1 MMTAGGS
8 ESDPVA
14 VPEIDGD
21 QAGGWLDR
29 IEATIERY
37 PWPALLIA
45 LSLGYIMSRR
55 MR

>member
-1 MMTAGGS
+1 MTAGSS

-14 VPEIDGD
+14 LSEMDGD
-21 QAGGWLDR
+21 QDMGWLER
-29 IEATIERY
+29 IEGTIERY
-37 PWPALLIA
+37 PWPTLLIA